1 MNTLKYNLE
10 KLKNMKKNIVLIG
23 GTHGIGH
30 AIVTQ
35 LVSENTI
42 FVASRSNEGLEDL
55 DVKHIPFDATKDD
68 LDTSNF
74 PDEIHGFVFCPGSI
88 NLKPFKMMGLDT
100 FEQDM
105 HLNFFSLV
113 RVLKTLM
120 PKMTDNASMV
130 FFSTVA
136 VTSGMPFHTSVSASK
151 GAIEGFAKS
160 LAAEYAPKLRV
171 NVVAPS
177 LVDTPLSSRLLNND
191 KKREAMAERHPLKRV
206 GSPEDIANIAVFLL
220 SDDSSWMTGQIIGVD
235 GGLST
240 LNVN

>member
-1 MNTLKYNLE
+1 
-10 KLKNMKKNIVLIG
+10 MKKNIILIG

-30 AIVTQ
+30 AIVSQ
-35 LVSENTI
+35 LAPNHNI
-42 FVASRSNEGLEDL
+42 YVASRTNEGLDHM
-55 DVKHIPFDATKDD
+55 DVHHITFDATKDEID
-68 LDTSNF
+68 ADKL
-74 PDEIHGFVFCPGSI
+74 PDEINGFVFCPGSI

-105 HLNFFSLV
+105 QLNFFSLV
-113 RVLKTLM
+113 NVLKTIM
-120 PKMTDNASMV
+120 PKMADNASMV

-136 VTSGMPFHTSVSASK
+136 VTNGMPFHTSVSASK

-177 LVDTPLSSRLLNND
+177 LVDTPLSTRLLNND

-206 GSPEDIANIAVFLL
+206 GTPEDIANIAVFLL
-220 SDDSSWMTGQIIGVD
+220 SDDSSWMTGQIVGVD